1 MATLSRKSMPRW
13 RLRQP
18 QAVTQT
24 PRSTQLRRLIS
35 RASQRTDEHPYPHHP
50 IPDDSRLQHHPGG
63 VAVES
68 ASLWH
73 KGFGYMKSLACLLVY
88 FAVGL
93 VIAIPMLSIIA
104 WDGIRYLCGNKDALR
119 CR

>member
-1 MATLSRKSMPRW
+1 
-13 RLRQP
+13 
-18 QAVTQT
+18 
-24 PRSTQLRRLIS
+24 
-35 RASQRTDEHPYPHHP
+35 
-50 IPDDSRLQHHPGG
+50 
-63 VAVES
+63 
-68 ASLWH
+68 
-73 KGFGYMKSLACLLVY
+73 MKSLACLLVY